1 MLTTS
6 IEKPLPFNV
15 SFIET
20 VDQANIIIDRI
31 TNDTSAIIG
40 IDCEASIEMS
50 RFWFLSFFKMF
61 EQI

>member
-20 VDQANIIIDRI
+20 ADQANIIIDRI
-31 TNDTSAIIG
+31 TNDTSAVIG

-50 RFWFLSFFKMF
+50 RFGLLSLL
-61 EQI
+61 QV